1 MSIID
6 IRKRLV
12 HFWRVYGTLNNIVMA
27 VALVIATGWAW
38 GSVSM
43 IQTNFNAQK
52 ALDEQQ
58 RQLELTQLEVD
69 TLQYQQNYYKTDEYK
84 DLAARKDL
92 GLASP
97 GEDVLILP
105 PNTAAVKEVDATDAE
120 KVAVQTRGE
129 SSITESNFDQ
139 WMNFLTG
146 GMASQANDAE

>member
-1 MSIID
+1 MSITD

-12 HFWRVYGTLNNIVMA
+12 HFWHAHGTLNNIVMA

-52 ALDEQQ
+52 SLEDQR

-97 GEDVLILP
+97 GEDVLLLP
-105 PNTAAVKEVDATDAE
+105 PNTQAVKDQDAADAE
-120 KVAVQTRGE
+120 KTAVQASGE

-139 WMNFLTG
+139 WMSFLTG
-146 GMASQANDAE
+146 GMASQTTEK

>member
-1 MSIID
+1 MNISS
-6 IRKRLV
+6 IRKWLQ
-12 HFWRVYGTLNNIVMA
+12 HAWHTYGTLNNVVMA

-52 ALDEQQ
+52 SLEDQR

-97 GEDVLILP
+97 GEDVLLLP
-105 PNTAAVKEVDATDAE
+105 PNTQSVKDADSRDVTTLAA
-120 KVAVQTRGE
+120 Q
-129 SSITESNFDQ
+129 SSGDNRSTESNFDQ
-139 WMNFLTG
+139 WMSFLTG
-146 GMASQANDAE
+146 GMATKSNER

>member
-1 MSIID
+1 MSITD

-52 ALDEQQ
+52 SLDDQR
-58 RQLELTQLEVD
+58 RQLALTQLEVD

-97 GEDVLILP
+97 GEDVLLLP
-105 PNTAAVKEVDATDAE
+105 PNTLAVKDADAADTS
-120 KVAVQTRGE
+120 KASLQ
-129 SSITESNFDQ
+129 SSGTSRVIESNFDQ
-139 WMNFLTG
+139 WMSFLTG
-146 GMASQANDAE
+146 GMAGKQGEE

>member
-1 MSIID
+1 MSITD
-6 IRKRLV
+6 IRKRLL
-12 HFWRVYGTLNNIVMA
+12 HFWRAYGTLNNIVMA

-52 ALDEQQ
+52 SLEDQR
-58 RQLELTQLEVD
+58 RQLALTQLEVD

-97 GEDVLILP
+97 GEDVLLLP
-105 PNTAAVKEVDATDAE
+105 PNTQAIKDADAADTSKASL
-120 KVAVQTRGE
+120 Q
-129 SSITESNFDQ
+129 SSGKSRVTESNFDQ
-139 WMNFLTG
+139 WMSFLTG
-146 GMASQANDAE
+146 GMAGKQGEE